1 MASTE
6 YSLIESFV
14 NQSFIEDESEDCFQP
29 PLEKVNYCFKIF
41 LIILYS
47 VTSIV
52 SLLGNLTVIIVEI
65 FGKQSAHNLRKF
77 LINLAVSDIII
88 GVVCVP
94 FSYTDVMLGRW
105 IFFHWMC
112 PVAQFTQL
120 LSVFVTAFTLTV
132 IGVERYE

>member
-14 NQSFIEDESEDCFQP
+14 NQSFIEDETEDCFQP

>member
-1 MASTE
+1 MASSE

-14 NQSFIEDESEDCFQP
+14 NQSFIENETDDCFQP
-29 PLEKVNYCFKIF
+29 PLEKVNYGFKIF
-41 LIILYS
+41 LVILYS

-52 SLLGNLTVIIVEI
+52 SLLGNLTVIIVEM

-105 IFFHWMC
+105 IFFDWMC
-112 PVAQFTQL
+112 PAAQFTQL

-132 IGVERYE
+132 IGVERYV